1 MRRIIL
7 NLILSAAMLFPAT
20 LWASSLDELNLITEF
35 YPPYNYEED
44 GQIKGISVDILL
56 RVLEKTGSS
65 LSRSDIELMQWSK
78 GYDLALNSPG
88 TLLFATTRTEDRE
101 DLFKWAGPISPTKIS
116 LVAKK
121 GSWVGIDNLGD
132 IAAKDYKIGVVK
144 DDVAHQI
151 LKKRGVPE
159 SCLEIRAFP
168 GLNFM
173 ELYKGEI
180 DAWAYEENVA
190 MWISGVYGFDSSGFD
205 PVYTLQKGEL
215 FYAFHKDTPDSA
227 VKALQEALDQVR
239 AEGGFKQVME
249 KYR

>member
-20 LWASSLDELNLITEF
+20 LWASSLDELNLVTEF

-56 RVLEKTGSS
+56 RALEKTGSS
-65 LSRSDIELMQWSK
+65 LTRSDIELMQWSK

-121 GSWVGIDNLGD
+121 GSGVGIDNLGD

-190 MWISGVYGFDSSGFD
+190 MWISGVYGFDSSDFD
-205 PVYTLQKGEL
+205 PVYTLQKGEF

-227 VKALQEALDQVR
+227 VNALQKALDEVR
-239 AEGGFKQVME
+239 AEGGYEQVMDE
-249 KYR
+249 YR

>member
-1 MRRIIL
+1 MQRIIL
-7 NLILSAAMLFPAT
+7 NLVLSAAILFPAN
-20 LWASSLDELNLITEF
+20 LCAGSLEGLNPVTEF

-56 RVLEKTGSS
+56 RALKKAGST
-65 LSRSDIELMQWSK
+65 LSRSDIKLMQWSK
-78 GYDLALNSPG
+78 GYDLALNQPG
-88 TLLFATTRTEDRE
+88 TLLFATTRTKDRE

-121 GSWVGIDNLGD
+121 GSGVELDNLGD

-159 SCLEIRAFP
+159 SSLVIRPFP

-190 MWISGVYGFDSSGFD
+190 MWISGVYGFDSSSFD
-205 PVYTLQKGEL
+205 PVYTLEEGEL
-215 FYAFHKDTPDSA
+215 FYAFHKDTPDST
-227 VKALQEALDQVR
+227 VNALQKALDQVKESGR
-239 AEGGFKQVME
+239 YEQILN